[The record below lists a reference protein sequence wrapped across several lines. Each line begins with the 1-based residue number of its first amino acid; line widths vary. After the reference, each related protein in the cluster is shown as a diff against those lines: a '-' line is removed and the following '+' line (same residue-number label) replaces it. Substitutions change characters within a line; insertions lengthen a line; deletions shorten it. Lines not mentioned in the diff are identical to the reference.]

1 MLPLY
6 LMKRN
11 LMDKLKIDDS
21 HFYSAFLNFRFK
33 SSIRKS
39 TEIINNIKQ
48 IRRMKIGEYFDFKQT
63 KWFKNIDWK
72 NAANS
77 NVTMLGMDGGS
88 SGVDIEAKLKKEKD
102 KTNKQ
107 KDMVNYIQN
116 GHGPLPPDLN
126 D

>member
-39 TEIINNIKQ
+39 TEIINNIK
-48 IRRMKIGEYFDFKQT
+48 
-63 KWFKNIDWK
+63 
-72 NAANS
+72 
-77 NVTMLGMDGGS
+77 
-88 SGVDIEAKLKKEKD
+88 
-102 KTNKQ
+102 
-107 KDMVNYIQN
+107 
-116 GHGPLPPDLN
+116 
-126 D
+126 